1 MPTSPPLAHVA
12 TADCDRTPARAFE
25 LLDGSL
31 SGVER
36 AALEAHL
43 AECRHCRAQL
53 DHDRR
58 FLAALRARDLV
69 ERAPP
74 SLRRRVAALL
84 RDHRGG

>member
-12 TADCDRTPARAFE
+12 TTDCDRTPARAFE

-31 SGVER
+31 SGAER

-43 AECRHCRAQL
+43 AGCRRCRVRL
-53 DHDRR
+53 EHDRR

-69 ERAPP
+69 ERAPT

-84 RDHRGG
+84 RDHHGG